1 MSVTL
6 TLSNSEGFMI
16 FLMVLYNKRWGS
28 FSLKKKTKKDILYL
42 WTLNYQLIGER
53 GFSKSLDFSVFS
65 DTI

>member
-42 WTLNYQLIGER
+42 
-53 GFSKSLDFSVFS
+53 
-65 DTI
+65 